1 MATRPPSRPS
11 RQKPKTGSTVPT
23 RVRILLAGPRRTW
36 LKVLLVVV
44 GVPLVVLLFVTAY
57 FWVSYGRLIDAKLKT
72 EQQPIPRIFGRP
84 FEIRAGRPIS
94 PAQLVQRLNDV
105 GYAEREKAAQP
116 GEFTVSPGFVVVAPR
131 TGDDKPHLIRVD
143 FSKSA
148 APVVTKLTE
157 IGGKAVDHVTLEAPL
172 LAALAP
178 GQRRRNIPLAA
189 IPKVMVDAVLS
200 IEDKRFYDHPGVD
213 PIRAVGAVLTNLKG
227 DKPYLVGG
235 STLTQQIVKNT
246 FLTPEKTL
254 RRKVQEQFMSVVLET
269 RFTKDQILELYLNDV
284 VLGQRGPFEIHGVG
298 EAARIFFGK
307 DVRNITLSEAA
318 TIAGLIQSPSRLSP
332 FRNPERAQERR
343 NVVLQEMAENGAIT
357 SAQATAAAGEPLKI
371 MTRALENEAPYFVDY
386 VSHLVDEKYAGVLK
400 MDTPVDVYTTLD
412 LHLQRIAQEAVATGV
427 AQLDKQLARRK
438 VQPQVA
444 LVAVDPR
451 TGEILALIG
460 GRSYSQSQYNR
471 AVTIQRQPGS
481 VFKPFV
487 YLAAFEKMAEDHR
500 SDITPATVFI
510 DEPTVFK
517 DGENDYSPGNYQSEY
532 DGPITVRRALAL
544 SRNVVAIKVAEA
556 VGYQQVVNVWKRV
569 GVGTPAKAYPS
580 IALGVFEASPVEIA
594 TAYTL
599 FTNNGSVRPLQ
610 ALTRMMVGNK
620 PTTIQPVPP
629 RPVAKPETA
638 FLVTNLMRA
647 VLNEGT
653 GAGVRSAGFTLDA
666 AGKTGTTNDLRDA
679 WFVGFTPELLTVVW
693 VGLDDNQPIGL
704 SGSQAALPIW
714 TSFMKR
720 ALASR
725 SSASFEAPEGI
736 TYATIDKDT
745 GKLATPMCP
754 RTINEAFLAGTAPTD
769 YCDVHGGN
777 PVSGFFS
784 KFGSLLKRIGRD

>member
-1 MATRPPSRPS
+1 
-11 RQKPKTGSTVPT
+11 
-23 RVRILLAGPRRTW
+23 
-36 LKVLLVVV
+36 
-44 GVPLVVLLFVTAY
+44 
-57 FWVSYGRLIDAKLKT
+57 
-72 EQQPIPRIFGRP
+72 
-84 FEIRAGRPIS
+84 
-94 PAQLVQRLNDV
+94 
-105 GYAEREKAAQP
+105 
-116 GEFTVSPGFVVVAPR
+116 
-131 TGDDKPHLIRVD
+131 
-143 FSKSA
+143 
-148 APVVTKLTE
+148 
-157 IGGKAVDHVTLEAPL
+157 
-172 LAALAP
+172 
-178 GQRRRNIPLAA
+178 
-189 IPKVMVDAVLS
+189 MVDAVLS

-254 RRKVQEQFMSVVLET
+254 RRKVQEQFHVGRARNALHERPDPRAV
-269 RFTKDQILELYLNDV
+269 LNDV

-487 YLAAFEKMAEDHR
+487 YLAAFEKMAEEHR
-500 SDITPATVFI
+500 STSRPRRSFI

-532 DGPITVRRALAL
+532 DGPITCGARSRSRATS
-544 SRNVVAIKVAEA
+544 SRS
-556 VGYQQVVNVWKRV
+556 R
-569 GVGTPAKAYPS
+569 S
-580 IALGVFEASPVEIA
+580 
-594 TAYTL
+594 
-599 FTNNGSVRPLQ
+599 
-610 ALTRMMVGNK
+610 
-620 PTTIQPVPP
+620 P
-629 RPVAKPETA
+629 RP
-638 FLVTNLMRA
+638 
-647 VLNEGT
+647 
-653 GAGVRSAGFTLDA
+653 SA
-666 AGKTGTTNDLRDA
+666 
-679 WFVGFTPELLTVVW
+679 
-693 VGLDDNQPIGL
+693 I
-704 SGSQAALPIW
+704 
-714 TSFMKR
+714 
-720 ALASR
+720 SR
-725 SSASFEAPEGI
+725 S
-736 TYATIDKDT
+736 
-745 GKLATPMCP
+745 
-754 RTINEAFLAGTAPTD
+754 
-769 YCDVHGGN
+769 
-777 PVSGFFS
+777 
-784 KFGSLLKRIGRD
+784 